1 MATDLVNAST
11 CCQTMQ
17 CKITSAHAQETAQ
30 DNEITRAGRKTVEA
44 DSI

>member
-11 CCQTMQ
+11 CCQTIQ
-17 CKITSAHAQETAQ
+17 CKITSAQAQETAQ
-30 DNEITRAGRKTVEA
+30 HDEITRAERKTVEA